1 MASIGDIL
9 TGALTGLGWPGLL
22 AAIFIIFMVDAAIL
36 PTLPELF
43 TIAFYV
49 QYAALGV
56 HPTTWA
62 VALLVS
68 AVVGELCGN
77 GLIYLLFSRVFIK
90 RKKMPRFLEKAINA
104 WADFLIVKNE
114 KAVLVNRFAPAIP
127 FIGAFIAVCKWN
139 VGKSFAYIALGSL
152 VKYSLVLA
160 LVGYLN
166 VAYDPAIA
174 QWLTIGAVVVILALS
189 LAARY
194 VQKRR
199 LRKKTLP
206 SEKA

>member
-9 TGALTGLGWPGLL
+9 TGALKDLGWPGLVVG
-22 AAIFIIFMVDAAIL
+22 IFLVFMVDAAIF

-49 QYAALGV
+49 QFAALGV

-62 VALLVS
+62 VALLIV
-68 AVVGELCGN
+68 ALAGELCGN
-77 GLIYLLFSRVFIK
+77 GLIYLFTSRVLIK
-90 RKKMPRFLEKAINA
+90 RKKMPKFIEKMINK
-104 WADFLIVKNE
+104 WANFLIVKNE
-114 KAVLVNRFAPAIP
+114 NAVLVNRFAPAIP
-127 FIGAFIAVCKWN
+127 LIGAFIAVCKWN
-139 VGKSFAYIALGSL
+139 VRKSFTYIAVGSV

-166 VAYDPAIA
+166 VAYDPAVA
-174 QWLTIGAVVVILALS
+174 QWLTIGAVIVILALS
-189 LAARY
+189 VVAR
-194 VQKRR
+194 VLHKRR
-199 LRKKTLP
+199 LQSGDTA